1 MALPPVSWRKSS
13 ALNRS
18 SGKRQLLA
26 LWSSFSRS
34 RFRSQLS
41 PPCGSIWADSGHL
54 IIRVCFVNSSSC
66 SPPRT
71 WRVPLDPRCSVGR
84 GIMERPV
91 SAPSPLSLAQ
101 CTWLLDLRS
110 GIFNFIFIRLWPVA
124 LGRRAPLPSIRL
136 APLIGPW
143 FQLTGCQLRPR
154 EISLHCQ
161 HGSLGGSVLP
171 VSCAAA
177 RAVGQ

>member
-1 MALPPVSWRKSS
+1 
-13 ALNRS
+13 
-18 SGKRQLLA
+18 
-26 LWSSFSRS
+26 
-34 RFRSQLS
+34 
-41 PPCGSIWADSGHL
+41 
-54 IIRVCFVNSSSC
+54 
-66 SPPRT
+66 
-71 WRVPLDPRCSVGR
+71 
-84 GIMERPV
+84 MERPV

-110 GIFNFIFIRLWPVA
+110 GIFNFIFIRLWP
-124 LGRRAPLPSIRL
+124 LPSIRL
-136 APLIGPW
+136 APLMGPW